1 MGNPAFA
8 GAYKKNKG
16 NMYGEARRGKGQNRP
31 NTSYLGV
38 ATKTPLEIARE
49 EDALEEELGYHL
61 PSEEGEEQLGWLVN
75 ASAVRFVRCVCFS
88 FVLRSRI
95 SRALKFARDARGGF
109 HVGKNS
115 KKIERV
121 GFLYARAHARERV
134 APPRQKHFR
143 HPLLRS
149 LSRTLLRR

>member
-95 SRALKFARDARGGF
+95 SRAR
-109 HVGKNS
+109 
-115 KKIERV
+115 
-121 GFLYARAHARERV
+121 
-134 APPRQKHFR
+134 
-143 HPLLRS
+143 
-149 LSRTLLRR
+149 

>member
-31 NTSYLGV
+31 NTSSSKYLGV

-61 PSEEGEEQLGWLVN
+61 PSDEGEEQLGWLVN
-75 ASAVRFVRCVCFS
+75 ASSVRFVCLFVFRS
-88 FVLRSRI
+88 FYARSLA
-95 SRALKFARDARGGF
+95 RALEFAGKREKVSTVKFQ
-109 HVGKNS
+109 KN
-115 KKIERV
+115 
-121 GFLYARAHARERV
+121 RER
-134 APPRQKHFR
+134 
-143 HPLLRS
+143 
-149 LSRTLLRR
+149 

>member
-31 NTSYLGV
+31 NTSSYLGV

-75 ASAVRFVRCVCFS
+75 ASAVRFVCVFVCFS
-88 FVLRSRI
+88 FVLRSRA
-95 SRALKFARDARGGF
+95 RALEFAGIFAR
-109 HVGKNS
+109 
-115 KKIERV
+115 
-121 GFLYARAHARERV
+121 REV
-134 APPRQKHFR
+134 SPP
-143 HPLLRS
+143 
-149 LSRTLLRR
+149 

>member
-31 NTSYLGV
+31 KNISSSYLGV

-49 EDALEEELGYHL
+49 EDALEDELGYHL

-75 ASAVRFVRCVCFS
+75 ASAVRFVCLFLSRS
-88 FVLRSRI
+88 F
-95 SRALKFARDARGGF
+95 
-109 HVGKNS
+109 
-115 KKIERV
+115 
-121 GFLYARAHARERV
+121 YARARARG
-134 APPRQKHFR
+134 
-143 HPLLRS
+143 
-149 LSRTLLRR
+149 